1 MRAGLSTIQQTLTPE
16 AASVLNHSIAEA
28 GRRNHGQTTPLHVAA
43 TLLGSP
49 SGFLRQACIRSHP
62 NSSHPL
68 QCRALELCFS
78 VALERLPTAQNISPG
93 LEPPISNALMAALKR
108 AKRTSAAAA
117 LSSSSNLFSLSSPAV
132 KATIEQSM
140 NSPPHPM
147 FLLPQLDWVASEDPV
162 PPPPPHPHPNPQ
174 FVFESAV
181 AATRQRRHRCGCQPV
196 RPPEGRGKPEAVMK
210 ELLRRIE
217 KRDFGDGPLK
227 NVEELGRLVEAR
239 IGGGSIILDLGD
251 LKWLVEQPVNLGVA
265 GSGTVG
271 QQVVSEAGRAA
282 VAEMG
287 SYWRRSERVYHP
299 SMENDWDLQAVP
311 IAARTPV
318 PGLFSRFGTN
328 GILSSSV
335 ESLTPMKN
343 FPTAI
348 TALPRRV
355 SETMDPAQKMSCCP
369 QCMENYEQELGKLE
383 GQEFEKSSSEVK
395 SEVSRSSLP
404 QWLKNA
410 KALDGDVK
418 TTDQSQTK
426 DQELIWKQKPQDLL
440 KKWNDTC
447 LHLHPNFH
455 QHNLNSERIT
465 PTALSMTGCTMR
477 LCLGGKPSS
486 PITPPGSPCISSES
500 LNKFHELQNDK
511 LSPLDADSVKKLL
524 KGLAEKVSWQ
534 QDAARTVATT
544 VTQCKMGNGKRRSA
558 GSKGDI
564 WLLFTGPDRIGK
576 KKMAAALSELVS
588 VDRIAEAVR
597 RNHFSVIML
606 EDIDEADMLVQGS
619 IKRAMERGRLVDS
632 HGREE
637 KLASIAGGGWQL
649 KLSASEKSAKRR
661 ANWLHDEDRSTKPRK
676 ENGSAL
682 SFDLNQAADTEDDR
696 ADGSRNSSDLTI
708 DHEDEQGPENRSC
721 IARKFSS
728 VMGDKLSIQV
738 EDEALEKILGGVWFG
753 RSGLEEWAEKV
764 LVPGF
769 HQLKA
774 SMSSTD
780 AACDE
785 STMLVRLEFFDSD
798 SDSRGYGDW
807 LPSKI
812 TVVVGGS

>member
-1 MRAGLSTIQQTLTPE
+1 MKRVVDILLRTKKRNP
-16 AASVLNHSIAEA
+16 VLVGE
-28 GRRNHGQTTPLHVAA
+28 
-43 TLLGSP
+43 
-49 SGFLRQACIRSHP
+49 
-62 NSSHPL
+62 
-68 QCRALELCFS
+68 
-78 VALERLPTAQNISPG
+78 
-93 LEPPISNALMAALKR
+93 
-108 AKRTSAAAA
+108 
-117 LSSSSNLFSLSSPAV
+117 
-132 KATIEQSM
+132 
-140 NSPPHPM
+140 
-147 FLLPQLDWVASEDPV
+147 SE
-162 PPPPPHPHPNPQ
+162 
-174 FVFESAV
+174 
-181 AATRQRRHRCGCQPV
+181 
-196 RPPEGRGKPEAVMK
+196 PEAVMK

-227 NVEELGRLVEAR
+227 NVEVISLHRELSLNNSDRTQIPTKLKELGRLVEAR

-287 SYWRRSERVYHP
+287 KLLAMFGEGSNGRLWLIGTATCETYLRFQVYHP

-355 SETMDPAQKMSCCP
+355 SENMDPAQKMSCCP

-465 PTALSMTGCTMR
+465 PTALSMSGLYNAT
-477 LCLGGKPSS
+477 LLGRQAFQPKLQPTRNLGETLQLNSNLVANQPCEQAV
-486 PITPPGSPCISSES
+486 TPPGSPVRTDLVLGRTKINETTTEKIHKEHVIDFFQCISSES

-534 QDAARTVATT
+534 QDAARTVA
-544 VTQCKMGNGKRRSA
+544 
-558 GSKGDI
+558 I
-564 WLLFTGPDRIGK
+564 IIIIIIILLLTASFSNLFD
-576 KKMAAALSELVS
+576 AL
-588 VDRIAEAVR
+588 I
-597 RNHFSVIML
+597 
-606 EDIDEADMLVQGS
+606 
-619 IKRAMERGRLVDS
+619 
-632 HGREE
+632 
-637 KLASIAGGGWQL
+637 
-649 KLSASEKSAKRR
+649 
-661 ANWLHDEDRSTKPRK
+661 
-676 ENGSAL
+676 
-682 SFDLNQAADTEDDR
+682 
-696 ADGSRNSSDLTI
+696 
-708 DHEDEQGPENRSC
+708 
-721 IARKFSS
+721 
-728 VMGDKLSIQV
+728 
-738 EDEALEKILGGVWFG
+738 
-753 RSGLEEWAEKV
+753 
-764 LVPGF
+764 
-769 HQLKA
+769 
-774 SMSSTD
+774 
-780 AACDE
+780 
-785 STMLVRLEFFDSD
+785 
-798 SDSRGYGDW
+798 
-807 LPSKI
+807 
-812 TVVVGGS
+812 